1 MAVKRFSIKS
11 PKVLLSIMVPF
22 VFFLNVIVFGS
33 CIFDS
38 VGLFAKSFFFTG
50 LYIFVTNL
58 LFDMVAR
65 VLLKKYPRAIDMFK
79 RVAYLLPAFYLLN
92 CLVIPGLFYI
102 YRYVNIVDCPTRFN
116 MIFWATVYG
125 CCASTMVTFF
135 NLGVASWKAWKVSV
149 AETEKLKNAYQRSKV
164 LGLKGQINPHFLF
177 NCFNTLSGLIQEDE
191 AKAEKFLDE
200 MTKVHRYLLRN
211 DDELLVSLSEEI
223 KFAESYLYL
232 AKERF
237 GGAIHNTIRID
248 SVSLQ
253 KTIPPL
259 SMQVILENIIYTNAL
274 SKTDPIEISINSQ
287 AVDKLSIVNSVHKKT
302 VLQNLNID
310 DGLDNLINKYKMLKE
325 GKISI
330 VETGNTRTLIL
341 PLFEKK
347 EDQP

>member
-1 MAVKRFSIKS
+1 
-11 PKVLLSIMVPF
+11 MVPF
-22 VFFLNVIVFGS
+22 VFFMNVIVFGT

-50 LYIFVTNL
+50 LYIFVTNF

-65 VLLKKYPRAIDMFK
+65 ILLKKYPRAIDMFK
-79 RVAYLLPAFYLLN
+79 RIAYLLPAFYLLN

-102 YRYVNIVDCPTRFN
+102 YRYLNIVDCPARFT

-135 NLGVASWKAWKVSV
+135 NLGVANWKAWKVSV

-191 AKAEKFLDE
+191 IKAEKFLDE
-200 MTKVHRYLLRN
+200 MTKVHRYLLRS
-211 DDELLVSLSEEI
+211 DDELLVTLEEEI

-237 GGAIHNTIRID
+237 GGAIHSSIQVD
-248 SVSLQ
+248 PVSFQ
-253 KTIPPL
+253 KRIPPL

-274 SKTDPIEISINSQ
+274 SKNDPITISINSDTE
-287 AVDKLSIVNSVHKKT
+287 DKLSIVNTVHKKT

-310 DGLDNLINKYKMLKE
+310 DGLDNLMNKYKMLKK
-325 GKISI
+325 GRINI
-330 VETGNTRTLIL
+330 VETGKTRKLIL
-341 PLFEKK
+341 PLFEKR
-347 EDQP
+347 EDLL

>member
-1 MAVKRFSIKS
+1 M
-11 PKVLLSIMVPF
+11 
-22 VFFLNVIVFGS
+22 NVIIFGS

-38 VGLFAKSFFFTG
+38 IVLFAKGFFFTG
-50 LYIFVTNL
+50 LYIFVTNF

-79 RVAYLLPAFYLLN
+79 RIVYLLPAFYLLN
-92 CLVIPGLFYI
+92 IIVIPCLFYL
-102 YRYVNIVDCPTRFN
+102 YQHLHIVSCPARFN
-116 MIFWATVYG
+116 MVMWAVVYG

-135 NLGVASWKAWKVSV
+135 NLGVANWKAWKNSIT
-149 AETEKLKNAYQRSKV
+149 ETEKLRNIYQRSKI

-191 AKAEKFLDE
+191 MKAEKFLDE
-200 MTKVHRYLLRN
+200 MTKVHRYLLRS
-211 DDELLVSLSEEI
+211 DDELLVTLEEEI

-237 GGAIHNTIRID
+237 GGSIRSTFSID
-248 SVSLQ
+248 SVMLQ

-274 SKTDPIEISINSQ
+274 SKNDPVSICITSE
-287 AVDKLSIVNSVHKKT
+287 DEGKLSVVNSVHKKT

-310 DGLDNLINKYKMLKE
+310 DGLDNLMNKYKMLKG
-325 GKISI
+325 GKILI
-330 VETGNTRTLIL
+330 TETADCRTLLL
-341 PLFEKK
+341 PLFNRK
-347 EDQP
+347 EAAI